1 MHRILRNVGEMAEWS
16 IAAVLKTVEL
26 KGSGGSNPSLSAEKS
41 CISGLSLYIN
51 ILNRFP
57 LSTSNSIGQKNS
69 LLKKIGIVIYL
80 KDNYLDFF
88 NRTIEILKSKR

>member
-1 MHRILRNVGEMAEWS
+1 
-16 IAAVLKTVEL
+16 
-26 KGSGGSNPSLSAEKS
+26 
-41 CISGLSLYIN
+41 LYIN

-69 LLKKIGIVIYL
+69 LLKKIGIVINL